1 VTYIP
6 RCPDFNCPRLT
17 RSATEPL
24 LTCSR
29 LLKEICLA
37 AAATNAMLTQKP
49 ATKFGPMF
57 FCICMKIESKNI
69 KYTTCH
75 WYNSIMSMLKQK
87 RYLVYAKRRR
97 GRHKINNK

>member
-1 VTYIP
+1 
-6 RCPDFNCPRLT
+6 
-17 RSATEPL
+17 
-24 LTCSR
+24 
-29 LLKEICLA
+29 
-37 AAATNAMLTQKP
+37 
-49 ATKFGPMF
+49 
-57 FCICMKIESKNI
+57 MKIESKNI